1 MAAHTA
7 STPALTLYRVSEKR
21 GEVTEGLE
29 GGVIVHDHF
38 KPYYS
43 LPGVEHAL
51 IAYLTLERRGR
62 ALTPPRD
69 RELSHK
75 RVRTGN
81 ADQRVRTGNADQD
94 QFRASLTVTLQ
105 LELRICLLA
114 RQRIARSFIK
124 TVSHCQGCVRRVL
137 LDARRRIFQEVN
149 DITDMP
155 ISDSAY

>member
-1 MAAHTA
+1 MLSEEPLAQ
-7 STPALTLYRVSEKR
+7 RV
-21 GEVTEGLE
+21 VF
-29 GGVIVHDHF
+29 GGKVNCHSNLKGSAPLWQDRF
-38 KPYYS
+38 
-43 LPGVEHAL
+43 
-51 IAYLTLERRGR
+51 GR

-75 RVRTGN
+75 RVS
-81 ADQRVRTGNADQD
+81 DQRVRTGNADQD

-137 LDARRRIFQEVN
+137 LDARRRIFQEGAGEV
-149 DITDMP
+149 
-155 ISDSAY
+155 